1 MTHAGLRVLQRRNRR
16 LDAASDADPLAP
28 AARAALHGDGPE
40 SLLRQVLKSAPRR
53 GARENAGQH
62 GLADGLLLAPAQRKF
77 QYVMLGS
84 VLDRFVCCAVA
95 GAFLF
100 PAAGASAQEPPAPFA
115 PSATPMPTVETPPAA
130 DAPAAASPPDGQT
143 ATPALGPLSLT
154 WVSADPSCAG
164 NAVGPRALELVSRGI
179 TPRPT
184 EARARVERDG
194 VRWSVQL
201 ETRSQ
206 SRMGQRTLRGES
218 CKEIQQAIALLL
230 AMIMEAEAKGEST
243 PPTAPPE
250 VLSML
255 NPDEDPVVDVAPLPV
270 AVPRGLELLVRT
282 EGSAAVGLQPSLGL
296 GVGGSVG
303 AALSSFE
310 LRVNGAYWPRSRAAI
325 FNRDGTIEMTRQA
338 AGAALCY
345 RWLSSGRI
353 ELLSCLGPEWLW
365 VQWRSSGLQ
374 QNREGRIR
382 HLATLNGSLD
392 LRLAA
397 IGPLFVS
404 FSPGFTWEQ
413 RRPFRAQRCDNC
425 TPTDVF
431 HTWDIGLRFGAGI
444 GARF

>member
-1 MTHAGLRVLQRRNRR
+1 M
-16 LDAASDADPLAP
+16 
-28 AARAALHGDGPE
+28 
-40 SLLRQVLKSAPRR
+40 
-53 GARENAGQH
+53 
-62 GLADGLLLAPAQRKF
+62 QRKF
-77 QYVMLGS
+77 RFVMPGP
-84 VLDRFVCCAVA
+84 VLDRLVCCAIA

-100 PAAGASAQEPPAPFA
+100 AAAGAIAQEPPAPFA
-115 PSATPMPTVETPPAA
+115 PSALPMPTVETPPAA
-130 DAPAAASPPDGQT
+130 DAPAASPSYGQ
-143 ATPALGPLSLT
+143 APAPALGPLSLI
-154 WVSADPSCAG
+154 WASADPSCTG

-184 EARARVERDG
+184 EARASVERDG

-243 PPTAPPE
+243 PTAPPE
-250 VLSML
+250 SLSML

-303 AALSSFE
+303 VALSALE
-310 LRVNGAYWPRSRAAI
+310 LRINGAYWPRSRAAI
-325 FNRDGTIEMTRQA
+325 FERDGTFEMTRQA

-365 VQWRSSGLQ
+365 VQWRSSGLKKP
-374 QNREGRIR
+374 REGQIR
-382 HLATLNGSLD
+382 HLATLNGGLD

-413 RRPFRAQRCDNC
+413 RRPFQAQRCDDC